1 MGKLLEKYT
10 KPDTTVELQLPL
22 SGDKLKFKRPSIGEI
37 KQLQDFS
44 ATLEGAADADVRI
57 CAKVLKMLCLE
68 FAEESEK
75 ALQDDLTMMEAPDR
89 AAILPFYFEML
100 GIDRSEIWKSI
111 SENLETTTKN

>member
-57 CAKVLKMLCLE
+57 CAKILKTLCAD
-68 FAEESEK
+68 FVEESETELRK
-75 ALQDDLTMMEAPDR
+75 DLETLEAPDR

-100 GIDRSEIWKSI
+100 GIDRNEIWKSI
-111 SENLETTTKN
+111 SENLEKTTKN

>member
-22 SGDKLKFKRPSIGEI
+22 SGDVLKFKRPSIGEI
-37 KQLQDFS
+37 KQLTEFS
-44 ATLEGAADADVRI
+44 TSLEGNPDADVRI

-75 ALQDDLTMMEAPDR
+75 ELQEDLASLEAPDR
-89 AAILPFYFEML
+89 AAILPFYFELL
-100 GIDRSEIWKSI
+100 GINRDGIWKTI
-111 SENLETTTKN
+111 SQNLETTTKN